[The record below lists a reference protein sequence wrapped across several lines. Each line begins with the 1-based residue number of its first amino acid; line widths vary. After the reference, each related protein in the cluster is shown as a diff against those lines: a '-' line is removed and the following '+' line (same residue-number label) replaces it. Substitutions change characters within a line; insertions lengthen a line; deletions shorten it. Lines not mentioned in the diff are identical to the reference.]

1 MKFLLSLTLFL
12 TFTISHTSF
21 AQTTETFSV
30 FKLRRKIG
38 NEVALTSIK
47 AADTT
52 TQVNIITNDRG
63 SELKL
68 QAGLSFHSKGIRYWS
83 AGNTSRFKNDKIDTL
98 ATFNNRF
105 PITNNG
111 SIKIKELLV
120 NWWVKRGRL
129 ANIPPVWEREDL
141 HIKQLGKEKDP
152 LINDSLLVLELRN
165 VAPNNEIIWLNTQ
178 GKAVFLA
185 TCDTEGDK
193 REVISDRYL
202 AAFDVLTKKS
212 DSYLI
217 DTYASR
223 NKNLGKVYSNV
234 AVTGGNIIDVLNNG
248 QIITNTLVLL
258 KDGLITHVGS
268 MDATLIPKGAHII
281 DARNQYLLPGLW
293 NMHVHLFHP
302 DYLKQELLS
311 GVTTVRDMAN
321 EFDMINSL
329 QQRINNDQ
337 LPAPTIMKAGVL
349 DGRSATTLGI
359 VEGNDVTEIRRNIKS
374 YYDAGFNQIKV
385 YSNIK
390 KSSLNTIVKE
400 AQAYQMDVVGH
411 IPFGI
416 TLKTAVESGITGIS
430 HIHYFMN
437 ALKWNGTQFNADN
450 QALLTLLQQ
459 RHVVVDPTLSVYTL
473 FQDKK
478 LPLYNRIISFI
489 HNGGIPIVAGTDNE
503 GTIACEL
510 AAYVKAG
517 LTPIDAIKT
526 ATIIPATVMKAE
538 SLSGSITTGKRSDI
552 ILLGSNPLL
561 NINAVEDLKVV
572 VKGTLVVDLRKT
584 N

>member
-1 MKFLLSLTLFL
+1 
-12 TFTISHTSF
+12 
-21 AQTTETFSV
+21 
-30 FKLRRKIG
+30 
-38 NEVALTSIK
+38 
-47 AADTT
+47 
-52 TQVNIITNDRG
+52 
-63 SELKL
+63 
-68 QAGLSFHSKGIRYWS
+68 
-83 AGNTSRFKNDKIDTL
+83 
-98 ATFNNRF
+98 
-105 PITNNG
+105 
-111 SIKIKELLV
+111 
-120 NWWVKRGRL
+120 
-129 ANIPPVWEREDL
+129 
-141 HIKQLGKEKDP
+141 
-152 LINDSLLVLELRN
+152 
-165 VAPNNEIIWLNTQ
+165 
-178 GKAVFLA
+178 
-185 TCDTEGDK
+185 
-193 REVISDRYL
+193 
-202 AAFDVLTKKS
+202 
-212 DSYLI
+212 
-217 DTYASR
+217 
-223 NKNLGKVYSNV
+223 
-234 AVTGGNIIDVLNNG
+234 
-248 QIITNTLVLL
+248 
-258 KDGLITHVGS
+258 
-268 MDATLIPKGAHII
+268 
-281 DARNQYLLPGLW
+281 
-293 NMHVHLFHP
+293 
-302 DYLKQELLS
+302 LS

-359 VEGNDVTEIRRNIKS
+359 VEGNDATEIRRNIKS
-374 YYDAGFNQIKV
+374 YHDAGFNQVKV

-416 TLKTAVESGITGIS
+416 TLKTAVESGMMGIS

-437 ALKWNGTQFNADN
+437 ALKWNVAQFNADN

-478 LPLYNRIISFI
+478 LLLYNRIISYL

-503 GTIACEL
+503 GTIAGEL

-517 LTPIDAIKT
+517 LSPIEAIKT

-572 VKGTLVVDLRKT
+572 VKGGLVVDLRKT